1 MAVRSYQTQRGE
13 PTLKAERLA
22 QQQLLD
28 VQALDSRLDQL
39 TRRRRTLPQL
49 AEIADLELRRS
60 ELSDRLVEVRTEVDD
75 LSREQRKA
83 DADVEQVK
91 ARRVRNEERLDKG
104 QVGSPRDLE
113 NLQHEL
119 EALHRRISDLEDEEL
134 AVMERLEEAQSTLV
148 RLEAALGDLDAS
160 REQRAATRDST
171 FAEIDDEVAEV
182 AAQRRDLATSLPAE
196 LLTLYDGLRAKNGG
210 VGAAA
215 LAHGRCGGC
224 RLEMN
229 AADLRDI
236 AAAAGDDVV
245 RCEECGR
252 ILVRTAESGV

>member
-91 ARRVRNEERLDKG
+91 ARRVRNEQRLDKG

-171 FAEIDDEVAEV
+171 FAEIDAEVAEV

-196 LLTLYDGLRAKNGG
+196 LLTLYD
-210 VGAAA
+210 
-215 LAHGRCGGC
+215 
-224 RLEMN
+224 
-229 AADLRDI
+229 
-236 AAAAGDDVV
+236 
-245 RCEECGR
+245 
-252 ILVRTAESGV
+252 

>member
-171 FAEIDDEVAEV
+171 FAEIDAEVAEV

-196 LLTLYDGLRAKNGG
+196 LLTLYD
-210 VGAAA
+210 
-215 LAHGRCGGC
+215 
-224 RLEMN
+224 
-229 AADLRDI
+229 
-236 AAAAGDDVV
+236 
-245 RCEECGR
+245 
-252 ILVRTAESGV
+252 